1 MDNEIIQE
9 FLGFPI
15 HSDSKESVYNTGD
28 LSSIPWLGRSPGEGN
43 RYPLQYSCQE
53 NPMDREAW
61 WATVHRAT
69 ELDMTERL
77 TLLDKK
83 GKQLHP
89 FISSIKKNI
98 LSV

>member
-1 MDNEIIQE
+1 
-9 FLGFPI
+9 
-15 HSDSKESVYNTGD
+15 
-28 LSSIPWLGRSPGEGN
+28 
-43 RYPLQYSCQE
+43 
-53 NPMDREAW
+53 MDREAW